1 MANDFGKTRLCFNG
15 YVKDSVKV
23 PTRRERMSGKRSAIY
38 DLR

>member
-1 MANDFGKTRLCFNG
+1 MILGKLD
-15 YVKDSVKV
+15 YVLTVTSVKV